1 MTLDPD
7 PAARPEAER
16 LAIEFLSRVWGPAHD
31 LDAIDELMTADY
43 VIHSAGSSIR
53 GRDRFKAW
61 VQSFQAVLL
70 DARNE
75 ILEVFADASGERVV
89 SRWLCTGR
97 NNGIFGLPPDG
108 RDVAFTGIAIWRV
121 QDGRL
126 AECWA
131 ERAALEAFRA
141 LTSESAGPTS
151 TMLTTT

>member
-1 MTLDPD
+1 MTIGPD
-7 PAARPEAER
+7 YASRPHAER
-16 LAIEFLSRVWGPAHD
+16 LAVEFLTRVWGPAHD
-31 LDAIDELMTADY
+31 LDAIDELMTEDY
-43 VIHSAGSSIR
+43 AIHSAGSSIR
-53 GRDRFKAW
+53 GRDAFKAW
-61 VQSFQAVLL
+61 VERFHGVLEG
-70 DARNE
+70 AQNE

-108 RDVAFTGIAIWRV
+108 RAVAFTGIAIWRV

-141 LTSESAGPTS
+141 LSEPATEP
-151 TMLTTT
+151 

>member
-1 MTLDPD
+1 MTTTKD

-31 LDAIDELMTADY
+31 LDAIDELMTEDY

-53 GRDRFKAW
+53 GRDTFKAW
-61 VQSFQAVLL
+61 VGSFQTVLEG
-70 DARNE
+70 AQNE

-97 NNGIFGLPPDG
+97 NNGIFGLPADG

-121 QDGRL
+121 RDGRL

-141 LTSESAGPTS
+141 LTEGEGSADAAQK
-151 TMLTTT
+151 

>member
-1 MTLDPD
+1 MTMS
-7 PAARPEAER
+7 PALASRSPAER
-16 LAIEFLSRVWGPAHD
+16 LAYEFLSRVWGPAHD
-31 LDAIDELMTADY
+31 LDAIDALMTEDY

-53 GRDRFKAW
+53 GREVFKAW
-61 VQSFQAVLL
+61 VRSFQTVLL

-141 LTSESAGPTS
+141 LTDG
-151 TMLTTT
+151 

>member
-1 MTLDPD
+1 MTTTPD
-7 PAARPEAER
+7 CASRPEAER
-16 LAIEFLSRVWGPAHD
+16 LAIEFLTRVWGPAHD
-31 LDAIDELMTADY
+31 LDAIDELMTEDY
-43 VIHSAGSSIR
+43 AIHSAGSTIR
-53 GRDRFKAW
+53 GRDTFKAW
-61 VQSFQAVLL
+61 VASFQTVLEG
-70 DARNE
+70 AQNE

-108 RDVAFTGIAIWRV
+108 RAVAFTGIAIWRV

-141 LTSESAGPTS
+141 LTADAAKE
-151 TMLTTT
+151 

>member
-1 MTLDPD
+1 MTTPD
-7 PAARPEAER
+7 LASRPQAER

-31 LDAIDELMTADY
+31 LDAIDELMTEDY
-43 VIHSAGSSIR
+43 AIHSAGTSIR
-53 GRDRFKAW
+53 GRDAFKAW
-61 VQSFQAVLL
+61 VGAFQTVLE

-97 NNGIFGLPPDG
+97 NRGIFGLPADG

-121 QDGRL
+121 HDGRL

-141 LTSESAGPTS
+141 LSGES
-151 TMLTTT
+151 TTATQATR

>member
-1 MTLDPD
+1 MTTTPD
-7 PAARPEAER
+7 LASRTPAER

-31 LDAIDELMTADY
+31 LSAIDDLMTEDY
-43 VIHSAGSSIR
+43 AIHSAGTSIR
-53 GRDRFKAW
+53 GRDAFKEW
-61 VQSFQAVLL
+61 VRSFQTVLQ

-89 SRWLCTGR
+89 SRWLCTGQ

-108 RDVAFTGIAIWRV
+108 RHVGFTGIAIWLVR
-121 QDGRL
+121 DGRL

-141 LTSESAGPTS
+141 LAGGAQEAR
-151 TMLTTT
+151 